1 MSRMRTA
8 RFLGPV
14 AALLLISLGGASE
27 AHAWTGL
34 GIDDLVVT
42 SMHSTLNSCV
52 TGFSVLGGSAGGGEA
67 CPGSWA
73 FDLLALGFIF
83 STVVVIVR
91 MRLRAE
97 GNRLELARRF
107 IERGM
112 EPPGSLFPSAA
123 RADLRRGVILLFAG
137 LGFLV
142 TDYGG
147 GDHGPVGLIP
157 GFIGLGYLVSYAL
170 SQRLSVRK
178 SEGEKSAH
186 L

>member
-1 MSRMRTA
+1 MSCTRIA
-8 RFLGPV
+8 RYFGPV
-14 AALLLISLGGASE
+14 AALLFVSLGGASE
-27 AHAWTGL
+27 AHAWTGI
-34 GIDDLVVT
+34 GINDLVVT

-52 TGFSVLGGSAGGGEA
+52 TNFSGLSSSAGGGQA
-67 CPGSWA
+67 CGGSWA
-73 FDLLALGFIF
+73 FDLLALGLIF

-107 IERGM
+107 IERGI
-112 EPPGSLFPSAA
+112 EPPASLFPSAA

-137 LGFLV
+137 IGLLV

-170 SQRLSVRK
+170 SQRFSARK
-178 SEGEKSAH
+178 SESEKSPQ